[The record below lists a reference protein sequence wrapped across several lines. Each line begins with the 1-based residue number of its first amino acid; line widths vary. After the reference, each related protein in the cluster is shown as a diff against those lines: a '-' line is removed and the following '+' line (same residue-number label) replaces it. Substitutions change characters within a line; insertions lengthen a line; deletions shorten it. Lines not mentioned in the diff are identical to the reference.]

1 MDTTQDFNKT
11 SETSPQTFEE
21 FENKEAEAVF
31 SSFFGDFT
39 EEEQKILRDFGT
51 KFNIRSN
58 DAIWSVAGIFII
70 FGRINNKLPQ
80 RIKTAFAE
88 SKDDLIEFVKQTS
101 AEMVGLETQKA
112 MSNLSETLQQISKDI
127 FNQHRKKTWLYD
139 FLIPLAFACFGVFC
153 LCLISFVGGAAV
165 AGKGWGHSPA
175 DAILNAPAG
184 WIIPLALIPVGG
196 FALFQGL
203 TEQGRGKYINL
214 VVAVI
219 IAILALCVLSHI
231 L

>member
-1 MDTTQDFNKT
+1 MDTAQDFDKT
-11 SETSPQTFEE
+11 NENTQQIDEDFES
-21 FENKEAEAVF
+21 KKAEAVF

-39 EEEQKILRDFGT
+39 EDEQKILRDFGS

-58 DAIWSVAGIFII
+58 DAIWSIVGIFII

-88 SKDDLIEFVKQTS
+88 SKDDFIEFMKKV
-101 AEMVGLETQKA
+101 AANLVELETQKA
-112 MSNLSETLQQISKDI
+112 LLNLSETLQQISKDI
-127 FNQHRKKTWLYD
+127 FNQHRKKTWIYD
-139 FLIPLAFACFGVFC
+139 FFIPLAFACFGAFC

-175 DAILNAPAG
+175 DALLNAPAG

-196 FALFQGL
+196 FALFRGL
-203 TEQGRGKYINL
+203 TEQGRDKYINL

-219 IAILALCVLSHI
+219 IAILALCVLFHI